1 MKEATFG
8 NPRMIVWPNRASVDA
23 KRAKGSRTA
32 ARNNRIAALKL
43 RYGMLDKYPG
53 GREPKR

>member
-8 NPRMIVWPNRASVDA
+8 NPRMPVWPNRASVDVS
-23 KRAKGSRTA
+23 RTKGSRTA
-32 ARNNRIAALKL
+32 RRNNRAKALMV

-53 GREPKR
+53 GREKVK